1 MQPTVYQTPL
11 SRWSQIW
18 RAVIVLVI
26 MGAAWFEI
34 AVWQW
39 KHNQLWFWSD
49 FVLGALSFTLMFWR
63 RRFPVQIALITA
75 IATGLS
81 ASSGGPATL
90 ALVSLATRRRWRE
103 LAPVVLVSVIASLT
117 LDVLNPTS
125 HDPWIV
131 STTAIVSI
139 IGVSVGWGLYIGSR
153 RELLFTLRDR
163 ADRAESEQSARM
175 DQARTA
181 ERGRIAREM
190 HDVLAHRI
198 SLVSMHAGALS
209 YRTDLSEEQIRK
221 TAEIIQ
227 ESSHQALTE
236 LREVL
241 GVLREG
247 PGDAEPELPQ
257 PSACDIPALIDEAID
272 TGMKVKFNRHEVP
285 PELPEVVGRTLFRV
299 VQEGLTNA
307 RKHAPDT
314 LVTVSMAGSPGNGI
328 TVSIRNPLRLGDARL
343 KTPDSGLG
351 LIGLSERAAL
361 TGGKLSREITPDREF
376 LLRAWLPWPA

>member
-1 MQPTVYQTPL
+1 MQPTDYQTPL

-18 RAVIVLVI
+18 RAAVVLLIGGLGWGQYASWQWDHNRLWFFADISLGLASFVLV
-26 MGAAWFEI
+26 
-34 AVWQW
+34 
-39 KHNQLWFWSD
+39 
-49 FVLGALSFTLMFWR
+49 FWR
-63 RRFPVQIALITA
+63 RRFPVQIALVTS
-75 IATGLS
+75 IASGFSS
-81 ASSGGPATL
+81 AAGGPATL

-103 LAPVVLVSVIASLT
+103 LIPVSLVSLAGSLWLNH
-117 LDVLNPTS
+117 LDPTPT
-125 HDPWIV
+125 DGWIV
-131 STTAIVSI
+131 ANTAIVSI
-139 IGVSVGWGLYIGSR
+139 VGVTVGWGLYIGSR

-163 ADRAESEQSARM
+163 ADRAESEQSARL

-181 ERGRIAREM
+181 ERSRIAREM

-221 TAEIIQ
+221 TAGIIQ

-241 GVLREG
+241 GILRDG
-247 PGDAEPELPQ
+247 PGDAAPELPQ
-257 PSACDIPALIDEAID
+257 PSACDIPALITEARS
-272 TGMKVKFNRHEVP
+272 TGMKVAFNDQ
-285 PELPEVVGRTLFRV
+285 ELPTDLPDNVGRALFRI

-314 LVTVSMAGSPGNGI
+314 SITISMVGSPGNGV
-328 TVSIRNPLRLGDARL
+328 TVSVRNPLRLGDARL

-351 LIGLSERAAL
+351 LIGLAERTAL
-361 TGGKLSREITPDREF
+361 TGGKLSYSITPDREF
-376 LLRAWLPWPA
+376 LVRAWLPWPA